1 MHMASKFINVIT
13 VLEKNE
19 MKMKPPI
26 RLMVQRNMRKLSHD
40 QQNKKKKYLR
50 INLNK
55 KVKDYKTLKQKLK
68 RFN

>member
-40 QQNKKKKYLR
+40 QQNKKK
-50 INLNK
+50 IP
-55 KVKDYKTLKQKLK
+55 KDKFKQESERLQDFKTEIEKI
-68 RFN
+68 

>member
-13 VLEKNE
+13 VLEKNK

-40 QQNKKKKYLR
+40 QQNKKKYLR
-50 INLNK
+50 INLTK

-68 RFN
+68 RYN

>member
-1 MHMASKFINVIT
+1 MASKFINVIT

-40 QQNKKKKYLR
+40 Q
-50 INLNK
+50 
-55 KVKDYKTLKQKLK
+55 
-68 RFN
+68 

>member
-40 QQNKKKKYLR
+40 QQNKKKK
-50 INLNK
+50 IP
-55 KVKDYKTLKQKLK
+55 KDKFKQESERLQDFKTEIEKI
-68 RFN
+68 